1 MKVRRLLRIWPLRP
15 TVAASGLQ
23 LCCWLA
29 AGASA
34 LALATAPT
42 AGPSSRLTATVRP
55 DDPHLLILQRR
66 CIDRII
72 WQAEGQPED
81 IVVRQVNQHCYVMR
95 SSKRTSAAG
104 LRLLSCERPFTVRV
118 TPGPKRVAGCLGG

>member
-1 MKVRRLLRIWPLRP
+1 MKVRRPRGIWPLRP
-15 TVAASGLQ
+15 TAAASGLQ

-29 AGASA
+29 AGAFA

-42 AGPSSRLTATVRP
+42 TGAAAGRPMATLP
-55 DDPHLLILQRR
+55 DNPHLLILQRR

-72 WQAEGQPED
+72 GLAKGKPEHV
-81 IVVRQVNQHCYVMR
+81 VVRQINQQCLAPR
-95 SSKRTSAAG
+95 PSKPSSAAG

-118 TPGPKRVAGCLGG
+118 TPLAKRVAGCLGG